1 MALKLNRQTVAVQ
14 SVWLKKT
21 AIYDRMDFGQVTES
35 SIYSRVIMDALI
47 IIRDNLYNQRKP
59 VLTEITINLPN
70 GQYKIGVV
78 YESMSSL
85 EDMAANVK
93 TAIPEQGLKIL
104 TSGGMLNGE
113 FTNVCIPITEANR
126 LDEEVNLIKEECKA
140 LHLYNKIL
148 LPVA

>member
-35 SIYSRVIMDALI
+35 SIYSRVIMEALI
-47 IIRDNLYNQRKP
+47 IIRDNLYNQMKP
-59 VLTEITINLPN
+59 ILTEITINLPN

-85 EDMAANVK
+85 EDMAANV
-93 TAIPEQGLKIL
+93 
-104 TSGGMLNGE
+104 
-113 FTNVCIPITEANR
+113 
-126 LDEEVNLIKEECKA
+126 
-140 LHLYNKIL
+140 
-148 LPVA
+148 